1 MKQLL
6 GEDATMKQRI
16 AYFLLAALLLVAVGA
31 SGQELTL
38 DSRGSFAF
46 RQATATKVFT
56 FAAQSLK
63 LEATVDQSLKGNVS
77 IELNGVSLRTLLNTA
92 CESLGCR
99 WRVDGGKLIVDR
111 DEALQPRSLEADEAG
126 ERFVNAVNVLI
137 PSIRLANEPL
147 RSAVRIVA
155 KEAGTGCRVSIPK
168 DYPDSPVTLNLTN
181 VRLLDALRQTMAV
194 GGGMVRLSV
203 VGSLAAG
210 TETPTNCVIVPLKI
224 PREK

>member
-1 MKQLL
+1 
-6 GEDATMKQRI
+6 MKQRI
-16 AYFLLAALLLVAVGA
+16 AYFLSAALLLVAVGA

-46 RQATATKVFT
+46 RQATAAKVFT

-63 LEATVDQSLKGNVS
+63 LEAVVDQSLKGNVS

-111 DEALQPRSLEADEAG
+111 DEALQAPSSREADEAG

-147 RSAVRIVA
+147 RSAVSIVA

-168 DYPDSPVTLNLTN
+168 DYPDSPVTLNLAN
-181 VRLLDALRQTMAV
+181 IRLLDALRQTIAAS
-194 GGGMVRLSV
+194 GGNVRLAV
-203 VGSLAAG
+203 MGSLAAG
-210 TETPTNCVIVPLKI
+210 TETPTNCVIVALKT
-224 PREK
+224 PRGE